1 MDGEIKKTN
10 LVEKKEKEEKEE
22 KEEAFVDP
30 TGATLLSS
38 SSEDLNETTCTE
50 EGTCLAPTADEVAAA
65 LAQAAEKK
73 EAEAAAAAAAVTS
86 GDKTAPVVV
95 SKRTAAYVTEEDWTH
110 MQSYTEP
117 QHLSLHTS
125 QLSGVRTGIRSQSS
139 VVH

>member
-1 MDGEIKKTN
+1 VDGEIKKTN
-10 LVEKKEKEEKEE
+10 LLEKKEKEEKEE
-22 KEEAFVDP
+22 VSVDP

-38 SSEDLNETTCTE
+38 SSEDLIENTCTE

-73 EAEAAAAAAAVTS
+73 EAAAAAAAAAAVAS

-95 SKRTAAYVTEEDWTH
+95 SKRSAAYVTEEDWTH

-125 QLSGVRTGIRSQSS
+125 QLSGVRTGVRSQSS
-139 VVH
+139 FVH